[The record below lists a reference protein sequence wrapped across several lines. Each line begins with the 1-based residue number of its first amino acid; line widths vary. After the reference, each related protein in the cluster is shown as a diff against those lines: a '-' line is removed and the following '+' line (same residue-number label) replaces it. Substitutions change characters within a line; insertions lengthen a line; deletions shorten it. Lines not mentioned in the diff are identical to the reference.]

1 MKDKL
6 HKGELAIRE
15 KSPMTE
21 NSLARAPRNGS
32 KTLLGWKVT
41 GGLWGQKVHIKLSA
55 NDRTPLAELWGRI
68 KRLRE
73 VSMLQWLYCVTEPL
87 VTQPVGI
94 EYPPDG

>member
-15 KSPMTE
+15 KSSMTE

-55 NDRTPLAELWGRI
+55 NDRTPLAELWGRDQKAQRSKHATVALLCNRATGYTI
-68 KRLRE
+68 T
-73 VSMLQWLYCVTEPL
+73 SGY
-87 VTQPVGI
+87 
-94 EYPPDG
+94 

>member
-6 HKGELAIRE
+6 HKGELSIRE

-32 KTLLGWKVT
+32 KTLLGWMVT

-55 NDRTPLAELWGRI
+55 NDRTPLAELWGRDQKAQRSKHATVALLCYRATGYTI
-68 KRLRE
+68 T
-73 VSMLQWLYCVTEPL
+73 SGY
-87 VTQPVGI
+87 
-94 EYPPDG
+94 